1 MFFNVPMHVY
11 QRCTL
16 KNMGWPGYEA
26 SSTEKY
32 YVYHNNNYYYI
43 NNNQIRREVA
53 VNPHCS
59 NKHHECTHIYAV
71 KVVIFA
77 DGFPKPMIIHT
88 DKDLTNNDVPI
99 REIPCQ

>member
-1 MFFNVPMHVY
+1 MRYTTKMTIIDIDAV
-11 QRCTL
+11 QL
-16 KNMGWPGYEA
+16 KKISCA
-26 SSTEKY
+26 SC
-32 YVYHNNNYYYI
+32 I

-53 VNPHCS
+53 ADPHCS
-59 NKHHECTHIYAV
+59 NKHHECTHMYAV

-77 DGFPKPMIIHT
+77 NFPKPMIICT